1 MDPRIAVASTYLDAL
16 RSHDGSSVPLAPDAV
31 RHEVGLKT
39 GFSGN
44 HLRRSL
50 SGGPQYRVIR
60 DIRAV
65 EWTVDGDDLTAD
77 YLLDAGLFGRNLMT
91 VRVTETFRIP
101 ADDHRIHHITAKIRP
116 ARAKHT

>member
-1 MDPRIAVASTYLDAL
+1 M
-16 RSHDGSSVPLAPDAV
+16 
-31 RHEVGLKT
+31 
-39 GFSGN
+39 
-44 HLRRSL
+44 RRSL

-60 DIRAV
+60 DIREV

>member
-1 MDPRIAVASTYLDAL
+1 MDPRIDVARAYLDAL
-16 RSHDGSSVPLAPDAV
+16 LNRDGSSVPLAPDAV

-50 SGGPQYRVIR
+50 SGGPQYRLVRAIR
-60 DIRAV
+60 DID
-65 EWTVDGDDLTAD
+65 WTVNGDDVTAE

-101 ADDHRIHHITAKIRP
+101 TDDLRIHRITAKIRP
-116 ARAKHT
+116 YRAASA

>member
-1 MDPRIAVASTYLDAL
+1 MHPFRQGVPDCAVVCGGISFGMSTLGVRVEQLDS
-16 RSHDGSSVPLAPDAV
+16 RGTESGPLEPTYPW
-31 RHEVGLKT
+31 L
-39 GFSGN
+39 
-44 HLRRSL
+44 
-50 SGGPQYRVIR
+50 
-60 DIRAV
+60 